1 MTRPR
6 TLVAGI
12 GNIFFSDDG
21 FGVEVVRR
29 LAERSV
35 PEHVRVED
43 IGIRGV
49 HLAYE
54 LLDGYDI
61 LILVDALP
69 RGEEPG
75 TLTVL
80 EPDRAELT
88 GLPMD
93 AHTMDPGTVL
103 ATLDRLGGTV
113 GRILVV
119 GCEPL
124 EVDEGLGLSE
134 PVAAAIDA
142 AADLVLELVT
152 QAPALA
158 GEKGG

>member
-1 MTRPR
+1 MRPPR

-12 GNIFFSDDG
+12 GNIFFGDDA
-21 FGVEVVRR
+21 FGVEVARR
-29 LAERSV
+29 LAERSL
-35 PEHVRVED
+35 PEHVRVHD

-54 LLDGYDI
+54 LLDGYDM

-103 ATLDRLGGTV
+103 ATLERLGGAV
-113 GRILVV
+113 DRIVVV

-124 EVDEGLGLSE
+124 DVDDGLGLSE
-134 PVAAAIDA
+134 PVAAVIDR

>member
-124 EVDEGLGLSE
+124 EVDEGLGLSQ

>member
-35 PEHVRVED
+35 PDHVRVED

-69 RGEEPG
+69 RGEEPA

-80 EPDRAELT
+80 EPDRAQLT

-124 EVDEGLGLSE
+124 AVDEGLGLSE